1 MGGLE
6 LTPLLSS
13 PPTFANDAYNYI
25 VLYKNSNKKFL
36 EKWEGLGLIPQILL
50 IIAHDATALIT
61 KGSD

>member
-25 VLYKNSNKKFL
+25 VLHKNSNKTFL
-36 EKWEGLGLIPQILL
+36 EGWEGLGLISQVPL
-50 IIAHDATALIT
+50 IIAYDATALIT